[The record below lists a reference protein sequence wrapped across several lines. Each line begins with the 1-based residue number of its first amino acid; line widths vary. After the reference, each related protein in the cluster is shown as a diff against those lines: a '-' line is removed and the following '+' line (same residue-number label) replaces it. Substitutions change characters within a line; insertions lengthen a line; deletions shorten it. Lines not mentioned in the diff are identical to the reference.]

1 MDSQSKI
8 GCGFGNGRTKI
19 IDPNAFYGE
28 SDSSRNIPVK
38 IEDLTISVKLTTRKK
53 SRTTIA
59 TSENESAI
67 VKEQKGATINFIE
80 GSNVNGKKVLTT
92 KFTELTTVFEDET
105 KTLNPETFGITNI
118 DIDFNTSQTPT
129 VKIDFVDIK
138 GSSIFQNENLLVE
151 DNGQNK
157 YAVFFEMPY
166 PIFELE
172 VKGYYGQPVTYCLHM
187 LKYTSKFNSQTGNF
201 EMSCEFVG
209 YTYAFLSDMLLGV
222 LKVIPYTKIG
232 EEKFNAY
239 NDERVAQGLE
249 PIIDIPTLRKNIAEI
264 SNNIS
269 KQALTFEETK
279 EANTFTEAIKLLD
292 ELKGYLLALSEYGI
306 DRGTNTTE
314 FIKFD
319 FLVSE
324 NKDFSSERSNLF
336 LDLQNNITKTITK
349 YNELNVQGLS
359 IDSANFLKDVRTYV
373 PDLTLAEL
381 EDPDFNPNVTT
392 LPDNASVDSFKKDLS
407 TFIKFYYG
415 DISIEF
421 KTFDLR
427 NNNKIIEN
435 QETLANDSLKAA
447 QKAVANRIKD
457 TVTTTLGFS
466 PTVRA
471 MVEIFTGLIEVFGET
486 LFTVSQSAENNLVR
500 RELLQSVFGSDLNQ
514 SDYTTPTQ
522 YWPWPEYREKDANS
536 GGAYKDTYL
545 GSNVSIKPRTTDVD
559 ELVFIED
566 LLNAFLK
573 ANKEENLDEL
583 NKEQETTLFIPT
595 NPLDTKVF
603 GVSGNP
609 YGRTDIT
616 KLEEANRLLL
626 IRAMTFLGYSN
637 DQDYLSDEEIKTM
650 GGLEARMLFDALM
663 NPTIK
668 TLFKTISADTILNT
682 IGTISGTD
690 RRVVNESTSG
700 KYFYNYVNK
709 EEGALDDFKLL
720 PVGYDINGEDLE
732 IPNQSE
738 PTRRMVIDQEK
749 LVKFANSGKL
759 FLTNYGGGL
768 NVLGSDSVD
777 NLKFNDGGIYIKVI
791 SPKQIETTAEQTL
804 YDTNLKTEMV
814 LDITSLAS
822 NNFESLNSAGWNTF
836 GGVYGT
842 PNFSKIKFVDGIPEE
857 TPSMYIFYKNDFWN
871 GLALTRKKSGNGV
884 SKFDFNDTKILNGK
898 LISYSKINKLFL
910 ESTSK
915 NKLHLNTGENRLLGS
930 SVNTSDVSYPYIS
943 HYLDYD
949 YEQAISLFGSSFYY
963 QQTGNSIIPE
973 RYVKGLLFLNTLPFN
988 SGDDNKNDPFAKPE
1002 IRHLFDVKAGFIHT
1016 PRLWLAYVGGLLWWL
1031 SEEDPKKEN
1040 GSIIGGGR
1048 GKNDPIDWK
1057 SNLVGSQDFWEGKP
1071 NKNQY
1076 LPKSLLNSAEDID
1089 SNSLLLNLPRQAQE
1103 EFKIY
1108 FFDFIDGDGTTGV
1121 SFNQLKEKL
1130 EIHEGSLSEFNTLIN
1145 NLTLSEN
1152 DNPNSFVSNDGFIN
1166 SSIIKDNFINYDN
1179 YKMFLPIREFVNFK
1193 QHEYRFI
1200 FLELNDESEAVKLL
1214 KKAFNEELIIA
1225 NTGYKI
1231 WKPKEFQKYRESI
1244 VVNKDK
1250 MNLFLSSFT
1259 TEIQGLLEN
1268 FTPKSEEEKQLTE
1281 VFGSNNKD
1289 IIKLTLYRHCKN
1301 IYDKWLGGNTDINKL
1316 LFQCGDNNKINGDN
1330 QGAQTNKIRLIDT
1343 FRFLTRSFR
1352 DIGDELFIN
1361 PLPIENQI
1369 TDFPNTTAY
1378 NTITTMLSDNN
1389 FQFIALPTFINY
1401 RDDKMVESVFK
1412 PHDYNEAVTNC
1423 GPTFVCVYVGQSSKA
1438 LDINSGRYP
1447 NDGFDM
1453 RCDSNNIP
1461 DDFKTDLKDKD
1472 EPVAVF
1478 KVSYSQQNQNFFK
1491 DISLDQSEFAET
1503 EESLK
1508 IIEDISMKGFEN
1520 KPSYAGQ
1527 NLYNVYAMRSYSTE
1541 IEMLGNAMIQPMMYF
1556 QLDNIPMFHGA
1567 YMIIRAR
1574 HNIRPNYMSTWF
1586 TGTRIRAI
1594 ETPVV
1599 DIAEAYMSLIET
1611 LNLSDAGTSNRTSIR
1626 GSFPPIVTTIIE
1638 NGGSN
1643 GNPESGN
1650 ITLAS
1655 VGVIKGVQQDVV
1667 KERRKMISEATLAL
1681 TDMLTAFVEYAKSES
1696 YPTIDDNY
1704 INVTS
1709 LYRSEA
1715 YQQMLYDKS
1724 KKDGS
1729 VAKPGSS
1736 NHSWGIAVDLRFVP
1750 QKDGNSFKK
1759 GIWSPVTTSANK
1771 EGFSFEYNPSLK
1783 WFLDNSYKYGFI
1795 LPQTLR
1801 DGAGNVDE
1809 YWHFEYHGT
1818 SAKCLYEKLPTTYG
1832 YTANINSNYK
1842 PIVKNPKGKDGI
1854 EAKYVGCDFKYI
1866 KQADGT
1872 AESIIDNG
1880 KQIDSKLIY
1889 EQLKKQLGYPDE
1901 AIAGIMGNMYQES
1914 RFNPTAKNTTG
1925 GDYGLVQW
1933 YGERQAPLFEFI
1945 NKNNL
1950 DVTSYVDQIKFINNE
1965 LTGKFKYTGKNL
1977 KTNKNVENSTKIFYV
1992 TYEGGSL
1999 GMIDF
2004 STNKVN
2010 ERFEEL
2016 NVVDNSF
2023 SNRTSF
2029 ANQFYTMI
2037 KNKKFNFPS

>member
-118 DIDFNTSQTPT
+118 DIDFNTSYTPV

-151 DNGQNK
+151 DNGENK

-209 YTYAFLSDMLLGV
+209 YTYAFLSDMLIGV

-249 PIIDIPTLRKNIAEI
+249 PIIDIPTLRKKIAEI
-264 SNNIS
+264 SKNIS

-279 EANTFTEAIKLLD
+279 EANTFTEAIKLLN
-292 ELKGYLLALSEYGI
+292 ELKGYLLGLSDYGI

-324 NKDFSSERSNLF
+324 NKDFSSERSKLF
-336 LDLQNNITKTITK
+336 LDLQNNIIKTITK

-359 IDSANFLKDVRTYV
+359 IDSANFLKDVRTYI

-500 RELLQSVFGSDLNQ
+500 RELLQSVFGSDLKQ

-522 YWPWPEYREKDANS
+522 YWPWPEYREKDANN

-545 GSNVSIKPRTTDVD
+545 GSNASIKPRTTDVD

-603 GVSGNP
+603 GVNGNP

-668 TLFKTISADTILNT
+668 TLFKTISADTILTT

-690 RRVVNESTSG
+690 RRVVNETTSD

-732 IPNQSE
+732 IPLQNK
-738 PTRRMVIDQEK
+738 PTIRMALDEEK
-749 LVKFANSGKL
+749 LVEFANSGKL
-759 FLTNYGGGL
+759 FLTNYGGGK
-768 NVLGSDSVD
+768 NELGSDSVD
-777 NLKFNDGGIYIKVI
+777 NLKLNDGGVYIKVI
-791 SPKQIETTAEQTL
+791 SPKQIIPSSEESL
-804 YDTNLKTEMV
+804 YDTELKTDMV
-814 LDITSLAS
+814 LDIASLAS

-842 PNFSKIKFVDGIPEE
+842 PDFSKIKFVDGIPEE

-884 SKFDFNDTKILNGK
+884 SKFDFNNTKILNGK
-898 LISYSKINKLFL
+898 LFSYSKINDVFL

-963 QQTGNSIIPE
+963 QQIGNSIIPE

-988 SGDDNKNDPFAKPE
+988 SGYDNKNDPFTKPE
-1002 IRHLFDVKAGFIHT
+1002 IHHLFDVKAGFIHT

-1031 SEEDPKKEN
+1031 SEEDPKINSDK
-1040 GSIIGGGR
+1040 IIGGGR
-1048 GKNDPIDWK
+1048 GKKDPINWERNYAVNANSINPDKNWK
-1057 SNLVGSQDFWEGKP
+1057 CTPS
-1071 NKNQY
+1071 KNQY

-1103 EFKIY
+1103 EFKTY
-1108 FFDFIDGDGTTGV
+1108 FFDFIDGSGSTGV

-1130 EIHEGSLSEFNTLIN
+1130 EIYEGSLSGFNTLIN
-1145 NLTLSEN
+1145 NLTLTESN
-1152 DNPNSFVSNDGFIN
+1152 NPNSLVSNDGFID

-1179 YKMFLPIREFVNFK
+1179 YKIFLPIREYVNAE
-1193 QHEYRFI
+1193 QDEYRFI

-1231 WKPKEFQKYRESI
+1231 WNPKKFQKYRESI

-1453 RCDSNNIP
+1453 RCDSNSIP

-1472 EPVAVF
+1472 EPVTVF

-1599 DIAEAYMSLIET
+1599 DISEAYMSLIET
-1611 LNLSDAGTSNRTSIR
+1611 LNLSDAGNSSSSRV
-1626 GSFPPIVTTIIE
+1626 F
-1638 NGGSN
+1638 
-1643 GNPESGN
+1643 
-1650 ITLAS
+1650 
-1655 VGVIKGVQQDVV
+1655 VG
-1667 KERRKMISEATLAL
+1667 
-1681 TDMLTAFVEYAKSES
+1681 
-1696 YPTIDDNY
+1696 NY
-1704 INVTS
+1704 INTYFSTLLNNKPKDNLIVGVELKNNKNLTKVAEQEFTIWKNGQLDEKDALTIIKKYTDKTPGITASDASNNIQPWSAAFTSFIMLAGDSNFMKSTGHHTYVTDAMKGVNGYEVFPLNS
-1709 LYRSEA
+1709 GL
-1715 YQQMLYDKS
+1715 KI
-1724 KKDGS
+1724 
-1729 VAKPGSS
+1729 KPEVGC
-1736 NHSWGIAVDLRFVP
+1736 LLCQTR
-1750 QKDGNSFKK
+1750 
-1759 GIWSPVTTSANK
+1759 
-1771 EGFSFEYNPSLK
+1771 EG
-1783 WFLDNSYKYGFI
+1783 
-1795 LPQTLR
+1795 
-1801 DGAGNVDE
+1801 
-1809 YWHFEYHGT
+1809 
-1818 SAKCLYEKLPTTYG
+1818 G
-1832 YTANINSNYK
+1832 YTASHCDVVYKIENNKIFLIGGNVSDSVKVSEITLTDGYITNETNVKNYK
-1842 PIVKNPKGKDGI
+1842 LLVLKTNNKYYNNKDLAKEVNLNKDGVS
-1854 EAKYVGCDFKYI
+1854 KN
-1866 KQADGT
+1866 
-1872 AESIIDNG
+1872 IIDNG
-1880 KQIDSKLIY
+1880 KRIDSKLIY

-1933 YGERQAPLFEFI
+1933 YGDRQTPLFEYI
-1945 NKNNL
+1945 NDNNL
-1950 DVTSYVDQIKFINNE
+1950 DATSYIDQIKFITHE
-1965 LTGKFKYTGKNL
+1965 LKGQFKYTGNNL
-1977 KTNKNVENSTKIFYV
+1977 KTNKNVEDSTKIFYV

-1999 GMIDF
+1999 GMIKF
-2004 STNKVN
+2004 SSAKVDA
-2010 ERFEEL
+2010 RLKEL
-2016 NVVDNSF
+2016 NVKDNSYTKRV
-2023 SNRTSF
+2023 NF
-2029 ANQFYTMI
+2029 ANQFSVMI
-2037 KNKKFNFPS
+2037 KNKKFSFPTEN